1 MSHKQSLLGVGR
13 FYTAEEAL
21 TLLMNM
27 SDFED
32 DSTSESENEGD
43 SSDSSEYA
51 HEQQYQVRTDSN
63 IQTVLPKETVNQ
75 NTTKHALL
83 AVETATTSGEEQ
95 VASPP
100 KVSKAK
106 EIPEKGQKAA
116 SKLVVNQNATKRA
129 LLADE
134 TATTSGEEQFASP
147 PKVSKAKEIPEKG
160 QKAASDSYM
169 DVEDYYIV
177 EDANKSASSEY
188 VPCINYPNDK
198 VYPEGEKNGWV
209 RLDQDTGPP
218 NIYRFEGFCRN
229 YLNLNKYTPGAVFD
243 EFFEDRMWT
252 ILSEN
257 TNKYVHAKLRQAKNK
272 GDKDPIELLS
282 EGVDQNPCA

>member
-1 MSHKQSLLGVGR
+1 MSHKWSLFGVGR
-13 FYTAEEAL
+13 FYPAEEVL

-27 SDFED
+27 SED
-32 DSTSESENEGD
+32 ESTSESENEGY
-43 SSDSSEYA
+43 SLDSSEYTP
-51 HEQQYQVRTDSN
+51 EQQYQVRTDSN

-75 NTTKHALL
+75 SATKCALL
-83 AVETATTSGEEQ
+83 ADQTATISGEEH

-106 EIPEKGQKAA
+106 EIPKKGQKAA
-116 SKLVVNQNATKRA
+116 PKLVVNQSGTKA
-129 LLADE
+129 M
-134 TATTSGEEQFASP
+134 
-147 PKVSKAKEIPEKG
+147 
-160 QKAASDSYM
+160 ASDSDM

-177 EDANKSASSEY
+177 EDANESASSKY

-198 VYPEGEKNGWV
+198 VYPEDEKNGWV

-218 NIYRFEGFCRN
+218 NIYTFEGSCHN
-229 YLNLNKYTPGAVFD
+229 YLNLNNYSPGAVFD
-243 EFFEDRMWT
+243 EFFEGKMWT

-257 TNKYVHAKLRQAKNK
+257 TNKYVHTKLRQAKDK

-282 EGVDQNPCA
+282 EGADQNPCA